1 MNIDYTVVRSE
12 RKTLQISVERDR
24 SVVVRA
30 PYDVTDEQIARA
42 IEKKKF
48 WLYQKINHDRKYSA
62 PSRKEFVS
70 GASVTFLGQ
79 RYQLEVTDDPIEGIE
94 FSDRFYLPR
103 SQQKNAREVFQEWYF
118 VQAKKRIPTLVET
131 MAAAMGVHYN
141 KVMVSD
147 LKVRWASCTPKDN
160 LNFNWRLIKAP
171 MFVIRYIIAH
181 ELAHLIE
188 ANHTPTF
195 WNTVKAQ
202 VPEYEKAKNWLAEHG
217 DLLEAEV

>member
-1 MNIDYTVVRSE
+1 MKIDYTVVRSE

-24 SVVVRA
+24 TVVVRA
-30 PYDVTDEQIARA
+30 PHDVTDEQIARA

-62 PSRKEFVS
+62 APRKEFVS

-79 RYQLEVTDDPIEGIE
+79 NYQLEVTDDSAGGIE
-94 FSDRFYLPR
+94 FSDRFYLPK
-103 SQQKNAREVFQEWYF
+103 SQQHNARQLFQAWYIK
-118 VQAKKRIPTLVET
+118 QANKRIPELVET
-131 MAAAMGVHYN
+131 MATTMGVRYK

-147 LKVRWASCTPKDN
+147 LKVRWASCTPQDN

-181 ELAHLIE
+181 ELAHLLE
-188 ANHTPTF
+188 ANHTPIF

-202 VPEYEKAKNWLAEHG
+202 VPEYEKAKKWLVDHG
-217 DLLEAEV
+217 GLLEAEV